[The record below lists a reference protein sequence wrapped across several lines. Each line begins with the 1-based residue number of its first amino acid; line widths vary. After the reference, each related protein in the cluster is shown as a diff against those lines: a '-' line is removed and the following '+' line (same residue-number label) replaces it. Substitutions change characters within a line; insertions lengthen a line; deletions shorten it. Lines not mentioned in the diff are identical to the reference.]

1 MNKAA
6 IILAAGKGTRMNSD
20 LPKVAHKVAGRPLV
34 EWVVR
39 AATGAGIDRIV
50 LIVGYGKEIVKDL
63 FEGSGYPIQ
72 YAEQK
77 EQLGTGHAA
86 QMAETT
92 LAGFDGDVFVLVGDG
107 PLLRPGVLE
116 AIHKRHVES
125 GAAATLAT
133 AVLEDPSG
141 YGRVV
146 RDAEGRFRG
155 IVEQKDATPEQLEIK
170 EINPSLY
177 CFRAEALWDALR
189 RLEPSPVTN
198 EFYITDVPSMLMEQ
212 GDLVEVVPVA
222 GPEEAMSVNT
232 PEQLREVE
240 LVLERRGED
249 EPDAAEASA
258 RGASETKEA

>member
-6 IILAAGKGTRMNSD
+6 IILAAGKGARMNSD
-20 LPKVAHKVAGRPLV
+20 LPKVAHRAAGKPLV

-39 AATGAGIDRIV
+39 AVSGADIDRIV
-50 LIVGYGKEIVKDL
+50 LVIGHGKDTVKGL

-72 YAEQK
+72 YAEQN
-77 EQLGTGHAA
+77 EQLGTAHAA

-107 PLLRPGVLE
+107 PLIRPEVLK
-116 AIHKRHVES
+116 AIHERHVES

-133 AVLEDPSG
+133 AVLDDPTG

-146 RDAEGRFRG
+146 RDADGKFKG
-155 IVEQKDATPEQLEIK
+155 IVEQKDATPEQLEIR

-189 RLEPSPVTN
+189 RIDPSPVTG
-198 EFYITDVPSMLMEQ
+198 EYYITDVPALLMAQ
-212 GDLVEVVPVA
+212 GDLVEVIPAA

-240 LVLERRGED
+240 AVLKTRGERD
-249 EPDAAEASA
+249 PAPEGAA
-258 RGASETKEA
+258 RGEGG